1 MLLSP
6 KRWKFR
12 KPIIRSL
19 KGKSCR
25 WTTVAFWDY
34 WLKAVTS
41 DYISN
46 KQLEAARKV
55 IVRSIRKVWKLWI
68 RVFPDTPFTKKWLE
82 MPMGTWKWDVD
93 IYTAS
98 VRKWKIL
105 FEVSWLSAADAQTT
119 LIKASKKLGIKT
131 RVVSKWE
138 IK

>member
-12 KPIIRSL
+12 KPIVRSL

-25 WTTVAFWDY
+25 WTTVAFWEY

-55 IVRSIRKVWKLWI
+55 IVRSIRKVGKIWI
-68 RVFPDTPFTKKWLE
+68 RVFPDVPFTKKWLE
-82 MPMGTWKWDVD
+82 MPMGTGKWDVD

-105 FEVSWLSAADAQTT
+105 FEISWLSAAEAQNT
-119 LIKASKKLGIKT
+119 LIKASKKLSIKT
-131 RVVSKWE
+131 RVVAKWE

>member
-12 KPIIRSL
+12 KPIVRSL

-25 WTTVAFWDY
+25 WTTVAFWEF

-55 IVRSIRKVWKLWI
+55 IVRSIRKVWKIWI

-82 MPMGTWKWDVD
+82 MPMGTGKWDVD
-93 IYTAS
+93 IYTAP

-105 FEVSWLSAADAQTT
+105 FEVSWLSPEEAQTT
-119 LIKASKKLGIKT
+119 LIKASKKLSIKT

>member
-12 KPIIRSL
+12 KPIVRSL

-25 WTTVAFWDY
+25 WTTVAFWEY

-55 IVRSIRKVWKLWI
+55 IVRSIRKVGKIWI
-68 RVFPDTPFTKKWLE
+68 RVFPDVPFTKKWLE
-82 MPMGTWKWDVD
+82 MPMGTGKWDVD

-105 FEVSWLSAADAQTT
+105 FEVSWLSAEEAQTT
-119 LIKASKKLGIKT
+119 LIKASKKLSIKT
-131 RVVSKWE
+131 RVVAKWE

>member
-12 KPIIRSL
+12 KPIVRSL

-25 WTTVAFWDY
+25 WTTVAFWEF

-55 IVRSIRKVWKLWI
+55 IVRSIRKVGKIWI

-82 MPMGTWKWDVD
+82 MPMGTGKGDVD

-105 FEVSWLSAADAQTT
+105 FEVSWLSAEEAQNT
-119 LIKASKKLGIKT
+119 LIKASKKLSIKT
-131 RVVSKWE
+131 RVVAKWE

>member
-12 KPIIRSL
+12 KPIVRSL

-25 WTTVAFWDY
+25 WTTVAFWEF

-55 IVRSIRKVWKLWI
+55 IVRSIRKVWKIWI

-82 MPMGTWKWDVD
+82 MPMGTGKWDVD
-93 IYTAS
+93 IYTAP

-105 FEVSWLSAADAQTT
+105 FEVSWLSPEEAQNT
-119 LIKASKKLGIKT
+119 LIKASKKLSIKT

>member
-55 IVRSIRKVWKLWI
+55 IVRSIRKVWKLRI

-105 FEVSWLSAADAQTT
+105 FEVSWLSATDAQTT

-138 IK
+138 IR

>member
-12 KPIIRSL
+12 KPIVRSL

-25 WTTVAFWDY
+25 WTTVAFWEY

-55 IVRSIRKVWKLWI
+55 IVRSIRKVGKIWI
-68 RVFPDTPFTKKWLE
+68 RVFPDVPFTKKWLE
-82 MPMGTWKWDVD
+82 MPMGTGKGDVD

-98 VRKWKIL
+98 VRKGKIL
-105 FEVSWLSAADAQTT
+105 FEVSWLSAAEAQNT
-119 LIKASKKLGIKT
+119 LIKASKKLSIKT
-131 RVVSKWE
+131 RVVAKWE

>member
-12 KPIIRSL
+12 KPIVRSL

-25 WTTVAFWDY
+25 WTTVSFWDY

-46 KQLEAARKV
+46 KQIEAARKV

-68 RVFPDTPFTKKWLE
+68 RVFPDAPFTKKWLE
-82 MPMGTWKWDVD
+82 MPMGTGKWDVD
-93 IYTAS
+93 IYTAP

-105 FEVSWLSAADAQTT
+105 FEVSGLSLEDAQLA
-119 LIKASKKLGIKT
+119 LIKAWKKLSIKT

>member
-82 MPMGTWKWDVD
+82 MPMGTGKGDVD
-93 IYTAS
+93 IYTAP
-98 VRKWKIL
+98 VRKGKIL
-105 FEVSWLSAADAQTT
+105 FEVSWLSAEDAQTT